1 MRSRRLPGKVLR
13 PLAGRPVLQYLLE
26 RVGRCTGLY
35 QVPSRCSDSRPLRP
49 ADTAAR
55 PYQSE
60 CAAGGRYGALETTLG
75 AVAVATSSDSSDEPI
90 ARFCDAFGVRCIR
103 GPLEDVALR
112 FKLAAETLKLDA
124 FVRLC
129 ADSPLLDP
137 QLITRA
143 VDAFR
148 SGNVDLVTNVFPRTF
163 PPGQSVEVMGVRV
176 FAAALPSMN
185 RPGDREH
192 VTKYF
197 YEHPDR
203 YRFLNLSAEH
213 DATGADFAVDTEADL
228 ERIAALVAALD
239 RPHWEYG
246 LAHLIAVDRELRS
259 AARGVSSAP

>member
-1 MRSRRLPGKVLR
+1 MFSRRLPGKVLR

-26 RVGRCTGLY
+26 GVGRCTGL
-35 QVPSRCSDSRPLRP
+35 
-49 ADTAAR
+49 
-55 PYQSE
+55 
-60 CAAGGRYGALETTLG
+60 ET
-75 AVAVATSSDSSDEPI
+75 VAVATSSDSSDDPI
-90 ARFCDAFGVRCIR
+90 VRFCEVFGARCTR

-112 FKLAAETLKLDA
+112 FKLAAESLKLDA

-163 PPGQSVEVMGVRV
+163 PPGQSVEVVGMRA
-176 FAAALPSMN
+176 FAAALPSMKD
-185 RPGDREH
+185 PGHREH
-192 VTKYF
+192 VTRFF

-203 YRFLNLSAEH
+203 YRLLNLSGEH
-213 DATGADFAVDTEADL
+213 DVTGADFAVDTEADL
-228 ERIAALVAALD
+228 ERIEALVAALD

-246 LAHLIAVDRELRS
+246 LEALIAAHRALPLAGAAALR
-259 AARGVSSAP
+259 R

>member
-26 RVGRCTGLY
+26 RVGRCTGLK
-35 QVPSRCSDSRPLRP
+35 
-49 ADTAAR
+49 
-55 PYQSE
+55 
-60 CAAGGRYGALETTLG
+60 

-103 GPLEDVALR
+103 GPLEDVAIR
-112 FKLAAETLKLDA
+112 FKLAAESLKLDA

-148 SGNVDLVTNVFPRTF
+148 SGKVDLVTNVFPRTF
-163 PPGQSVEVMGVRV
+163 PPGQSVEVVRMRV
-176 FAAALPSMN
+176 FAAALPSMKD
-185 RPGDREH
+185 PGHREH
-192 VTKYF
+192 VTRYF

-203 YRFLNLSAEH
+203 YRLLNLSGEH

-228 ERIAALVAALD
+228 ERIEALVAALD

-246 LAHLIAVDRELRS
+246 LEALIAAHRALPLAGAAALR
-259 AARGVSSAP
+259 R